1 MEVRNLSSA
10 LRRDKISTVQ
20 YSTIQQTRLGS
31 EANQPGPDQ
40 IRLDQTGPD
49 HPGGVGGGTM
59 SVYFLTCARESLM
72 DLMVVA
78 YASCVRGFLRIADPA
93 TNMSAPAWHD
103 DKRER

>member
-10 LRRDKISTVQ
+10 LRRDKINTAQ
-20 YSTIQQTRLGS
+20 YSRLDLAPKQTSLC
-31 EANQPGPDQ
+31 Q

-49 HPGGVGGGTM
+49 HPGGVGGGT
-59 SVYFLTCARESLM
+59 VLAYFLTCARDSLM
-72 DLMVVA
+72 DLMVAA